1 MTSLYRMED
10 FGSFLM
16 ALLAQATSSTF
27 AFVETERETL
37 AVTEP
42 GGGTIYPQVTPKV
55 VDFWPP
61 WLPVTLLLSPTAL
74 YWLYLFMLVQCC
86 LQA

>member
-16 ALLAQATSSTF
+16 ALLAQAMSSTF

-42 GGGTIYPQVTPKV
+42 RGGNHISSSDTDTKG
-55 VDFWPP
+55 
-61 WLPVTLLLSPTAL
+61 S
-74 YWLYLFMLVQCC
+74 
-86 LQA
+86 